1 MSDIVINSKIKGDL
15 HVFLIDDI
23 NVRVSC
29 LITEKKVQISKNVL
43 FFKKTRQM
51 YTYRVYLMI
60 SDNSYRIS
68 DQFVLNIITRK
79 ECIIEGE
86 LSPNFTSFK
95 NAKFSYITNDQNLID
110 FINNFLNSSLNNQN
124 DSHKSFQEAS
134 KELTIEQVLGMNL
147 IYKSILKNQ
156 Q

>member
-1 MSDIVINSKIKGDL
+1 
-15 HVFLIDDI
+15 
-23 NVRVSC
+23 
-29 LITEKKVQISKNVL
+29 
-43 FFKKTRQM
+43 M